1 MRHALIV
8 AGPTCSG
15 KSGLAMELA
24 GRLGGTVV
32 NADAMQVFAELRVL
46 TARPSE
52 ADEALV
58 PHALYGIC
66 GATEPTSVA
75 WWRERA
81 LAAMEAAPGT
91 PILTGGTFLYLES
104 LTRGLSAMPAIPD
117 HIRAEARAAVE
128 TEGPAAM
135 HAKLDPETAATLRP
149 TDPQRIARAWEV
161 FWATGRTLRSWQDEK
176 PVPAPGWTF
185 SAILLDP
192 PREKLR
198 AAIAARL
205 TAMLGGGALEEV
217 AGLLARGLDPA
228 LPAMRAHGVTEF
240 AAHLRGEATLE
251 EATRRTSLVTGQ
263 YTKRQS
269 TWMRH
274 RPPVADPTL
283 THTIHARH
291 EGLAQYSDQ
300 DWAEIIRFAKS
311 VVDPGR
317 PMP

>member
-24 GRLGGTVV
+24 ERLGGTVV
-32 NADAMQVFAELRVL
+32 NADAMQVFSELRVL

-52 ADEALV
+52 ADEVRV
-58 PHALYGIC
+58 PHALYGIR
-66 GATEPTSVA
+66 GAAEPTSVA

-81 LAAMEAAPGT
+81 LSAMSAAPGT
-91 PILTGGTFLYLES
+91 PILTGGTFLYLDS
-104 LTRGLSAMPAIPD
+104 LTRGLSKMPEIPD
-117 HIRAEARAAVE
+117 AIRAEARAAVA

-135 HAKLDPETAATLRP
+135 HAKLDPETATTLRP
-149 TDPQRIARAWEV
+149 SDPQRIARAWEV
-161 FWATGRTLRSWQDEK
+161 FWATGRTLRSWQAEQ
-176 PVPAPGWTF
+176 PVPAEGWTF

-192 PREKLR
+192 PRDFLR

-205 TAMLGGGALEEV
+205 TAMLGDGALDEV
-217 AGLLARGLDPA
+217 EGLLARNLDPA

-240 AAHLRGEATLE
+240 AAYFRGEATLQ
-251 EATRRTSLVTGQ
+251 EATRRTAIVTGQ

-274 RPPVADPTL
+274 RPPVADPTFV
-283 THTIHARH
+283 HTIHARH
-291 EGLAQYSDQ
+291 DGLTQYSDSERAQ
-300 DWAEIIRFAKS
+300 IMQFAKS
-311 VVDPGR
+311 MVDPER
-317 PMP
+317 PLP